1 MMKGI
6 RMERRMPEHY
16 TSLIADLE
24 HHGIRFE
31 PIYEH
36 EQFGPHLIV
45 ETTGDNRGK
54 IVQML
59 NHRVESEIREEKKP
73 QKVADSK
80 SGGWN
85 WLRRIAGMPERD
97 TKREVQEPE
106 ITPDLIEHY
115 MPKTSAALDVLKH
128 KGGVGTGDLA
138 RSALEDWARVHAKGA
153 FVDAT
158 PLKAVKKGER
168 KVAIRVV
175 PRNGPR

>member
-1 MMKGI
+1 MQQ
-6 RMERRMPEHY
+6 RMPEHY
-16 TSLIADLE
+16 TALIADLE
-24 HHGIRFE
+24 HHEIRFE
-31 PIYEH
+31 PVFEH
-36 EQFGPHLIV
+36 DQFGPHLII

-59 NHRVESEIREEKKP
+59 NHRVESEILAEKKP
-73 QKVADSK
+73 QKTVTAKNS
-80 SGGWN
+80 GWN
-85 WLRRIAGMPERD
+85 WLRRIVGVPEP
-97 TKREVQEPE
+97 EVNPEAQKPE
-106 ITPDLIEHY
+106 ITPDIIEHY

-168 KVAIRVV
+168 KIAIRVV